1 MSDEINNA
9 LDLAPINSN
18 NQLTVIQTQESTDDF
33 EYARTNLYDV
43 AEKTNQA
50 LEDMIAIAQQSQH
63 PKAYEVLNSLLKTMA
78 DVNNTLTE
86 IQIKK
91 ARIAAI
97 AEKAKNVGQVEQQS
111 VTNNLFVGSTAELQK
126 MLEDMKNGNTD
137 S

>member
-18 NQLTVIQTQESTDDF
+18 NQLTVIQAQESTDDF

-97 AEKAKNVGQVEQQS
+97 AEKAKNSGQVEQQS

-126 MLEDMKNGNTD
+126 MLEDMKNGSNT
-137 S
+137 